1 MQLSIAKFDQQNCQE
16 TPIVF
21 EKKGWLSSWTRS
33 PLERSLEK
41 VEVNES
47 NGAAQ
52 KTDISVYAEIYD
64 KCDGDFDKIAEML
77 SSGRDPVV
85 WKDGI
90 DSSSATDAEDFAK
103 KILAGALLASDRK
116 GGSQAGILTEGA
128 SKVSEGKS
136 KK

>member
-1 MQLSIAKFDQQNCQE
+1 MCASQS
-16 TPIVF
+16 
-21 EKKGWLSSWTRS
+21 
-33 PLERSLEK
+33 
-41 VEVNES
+41 
-47 NGAAQ
+47 
-52 KTDISVYAEIYD
+52 EIYD

-77 SSGRDPVV
+77 SNGIDPVV

-116 GGSQAGILTEGA
+116 GGSQAGILTMGA

>member
-1 MQLSIAKFDQQNCQE
+1 MAFKVDPNALTNARLK
-16 TPIVF
+16 
-21 EKKGWLSSWTRS
+21 
-33 PLERSLEK
+33 K

-47 NGAAQ
+47 SGAAQ
-52 KTDISVYAEIYD
+52 KNDISIYAEIYNE
-64 KCDGDFDKIAEML
+64 CDGDFDKIAEKL
-77 SSGRDPVV
+77 SNGKDPIV

-90 DSSSATDAEDFAK
+90 DSSSASDAEDFAK

-116 GGSQAGILTEGA
+116 GGSKAGILTIGA

>member
-1 MQLSIAKFDQQNCQE
+1 MAFKLDPNALSNARLK
-16 TPIVF
+16 
-21 EKKGWLSSWTRS
+21 
-33 PLERSLEK
+33 K

-47 NGAAQ
+47 SGAAQ
-52 KTDISVYAEIYD
+52 KNDISIYAEIYNE
-64 KCDGDFDKIAEML
+64 CNGDFDKIAEKL
-77 SSGRDPVV
+77 SNGKDPIM

-116 GGSQAGILTEGA
+116 GGKVT
-128 SKVSEGKS
+128 SKVSEGKN

>member
-1 MQLSIAKFDQQNCQE
+1 M
-16 TPIVF
+16 
-21 EKKGWLSSWTRS
+21 
-33 PLERSLEK
+33 
-41 VEVNES
+41 
-47 NGAAQ
+47 
-52 KTDISVYAEIYD
+52 
-64 KCDGDFDKIAEML
+64 
-77 SSGRDPVV
+77 

>member
-1 MQLSIAKFDQQNCQE
+1 MAFKLDPRA
-16 TPIVF
+16 
-21 EKKGWLSSWTRS
+21 LSSAR
-33 PLERSLEK
+33 LK
-41 VEVNES
+41 KIEVNES

-52 KTDISVYAEIYD
+52 TTDISVYAEIYD

-77 SSGRDPVV
+77 SSSGRDPVV